1 MNFDAYRYH
10 WALGGTA
17 TDGGLEQN
25 RHELEMLYDFICE
38 HGIKSVL
45 EIGMAHGHLNR
56 FFRDA
61 GLEVQGINPVKI
73 AGIPH
78 IVGRS
83 QDAGVI
89 AQVEWYDLIFVDGD
103 HSYDA
108 VKADFMN
115 YWNRCGYMA
124 FHDILGLRDCE
135 GAAALWA
142 EVKERGDVKNYVEFI
157 AGSNPSGIGII
168 W

>member
-25 RHELEMLYDFICE
+25 RHELEMLYRFICE
-38 HGIKSVL
+38 RGIKSVL
-45 EIGMAHGHLNR
+45 EIGMAQGHLNK

-61 GLEVQGINPVKI
+61 GLDVQGINPVRI
-73 AGIPH
+73 EGVPH
-78 IVGRS
+78 ILGRS
-83 QDAGVI
+83 QDAEVI
-89 AQVEWYDLIFVDGD
+89 AQIEWYDLIFVDGD

-108 VKADFMN
+108 VNADFLN
-115 YWNRCGYMA
+115 YWTKCKYMA

-135 GAAALWA
+135 GVARLWGQ
-142 EVKERGDVKNYVEFI
+142 VKERNNHVEFI
-157 AGSNPSGIGII
+157 AGSNPSGIGVI